1 MQIFT
6 AIRRLLFKL
15 FNLILGK
22 TTIFV
27 VILGWFLVISGA
39 IMFIW
44 PERARSKLVRMGFR
58 QVKWILL
65 IGALYLVSLLSSIS
79 DNFGPVIFIVGII
92 AIIVAYLFLKK
103 KTFSK
108 IQEQFAKIPIKALKV
123 FAVIQ
128 IILGFFMIFFLKR
141 IWF

>member
-1 MQIFT
+1 MQIL
-6 AIRRLLFKL
+6 IIINSYLFKL
-15 FNLILGK
+15 LNFVLGK
-22 TTIFV
+22 TKIFI
-27 VILGWFLVISGA
+27 VILGWFLVVSGA
-39 IMFIW
+39 IMLIW
-44 PERARSKLVRMGFR
+44 PERARRKLVRMGFR

-92 AIIVAYLFLKK
+92 AIIFAYLFLKK
-103 KTFSK
+103 KTFRK
-108 IQEQFAKIPIKALKV
+108 IQEQFAKIPVKALKV